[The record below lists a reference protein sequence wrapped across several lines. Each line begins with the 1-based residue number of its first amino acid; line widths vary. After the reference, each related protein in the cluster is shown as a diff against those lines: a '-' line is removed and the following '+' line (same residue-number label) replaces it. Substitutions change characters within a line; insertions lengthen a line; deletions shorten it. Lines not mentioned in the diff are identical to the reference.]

1 MRSLR
6 RPDPRIGLLIAGVA
20 ALACGPSEAELAA
33 PGVSADLAA
42 ARRGRIAGLRYA
54 FDLAIPAAQ
63 DSPVTGTADIR
74 FTLRRARR
82 PVVLDF
88 VHPSARVHEVRVG
101 SQAVAYD
108 TTQDHIVIPADAL
121 VAGENTVTVR
131 FTAGDES
138 LNRNPDFLYTLFVP
152 DRARFAL
159 PVFDQPDLKARVT
172 LTLHLPPDWVAV
184 ANGAERAERAGR
196 ADAAGAKSTAQPPN
210 RSTAQSVTL
219 HFAETE
225 PIPTYLIAFAAG
237 KFEIEEA
244 ERNGRVYRMFHR
256 ETDRERVARNRDAI
270 FDLHAAAVAW
280 LEDYT
285 GIPYPFGKFDFVA
298 VPSFQ
303 YGGMEHPGSVYYRAS
318 SLFLEPTATQNEEL
332 GRASVIAH
340 ETAHMWFGDLVT
352 MRWFNDVWMKEVF
365 ANFMAA
371 KIVNPSFPEVNH
383 DLRFLLAHHPVAY
396 AVDRTAGANP
406 IRQDLANL
414 DEAGSL
420 YGAIIYQK
428 APIVMRQLER
438 RIGEEAFRD
447 GLRTYL
453 DRYRFGNATW
463 RDLIAVLDPLADE
476 DLDAWSDVW
485 VYGTGRPTVTTSL
498 ALDAERRVTSLEWK
512 QSDPEQLGRLW
523 PQQLSPVLVYA
534 DSLRR
539 LQADLR
545 ARVTGAPAARGAP
558 APLFALANGDGLPYG
573 AFVPDSLSLAGL
585 VAHLPEVSD
594 DLVRAAGWLTVWDAM
609 LGGRLSPA
617 GVLDLAL
624 RMLETERTDLTA
636 QRVVNDLQEVYWR
649 FVTPDDR
656 AARAADLE
664 AFLWQQLQR
673 APTRSLKA
681 AYFGAYRSV
690 ALTPSAVERLERL
703 WREQERIAGLPL
715 AERDFTALAQ
725 ALAVREAPGW
735 RAILVSQRDRIT
747 NADRQA
753 RFEFVTPALSA
764 DTAVRDAFFDG
775 LRDPANREH
784 EPWVLEALGYLHHPL
799 RAARAERYILPSLDL
814 LEEIQRTG
822 DIFFPL
828 GWLNAT
834 LDGHNTPTAATTV
847 REFLNAHPELPERL
861 RGKLLQA
868 ADGLFRSAAILERG
882 QRGMSRDSAG

>member
-1 MRSLR
+1 MMPTWLPMPSAR
-6 RPDPRIGLLIAGVA
+6 RPDARITLLVA
-20 ALACGPSEAELAA
+20 AAATLACGQPDTVLTA
-33 PGVSADLAA
+33 PGVPAGLAE
-42 ARRGRIAGLRYA
+42 ARRAQIADLRYA
-54 FDLAIPAAQ
+54 FDLTIPAAP

-88 VHPSARVHEVRVG
+88 VDPSTRVHEVRVG
-101 SQAVAYD
+101 GRPVEYAATD
-108 TTQDHIVIPADAL
+108 DHIVIPAGDL
-121 VAGENTVTVR
+121 VTGENTVTVR

-172 LTLHLPPDWVAV
+172 LELSVPEGWVAV
-184 ANGAERAERAGR
+184 ANGATGGE
-196 ADAAGAKSTAQPPN
+196 ADTTDRRIDGSTGGPTY
-210 RSTAQSVTL
+210 R
-219 HFAETE
+219 FAETE

-237 KFEIEEA
+237 RFEIDEA

-256 ETDRERVARNRDAI
+256 ETDAERVGRNRDAI
-270 FDLHAAAVAW
+270 FDLHAAALAW

-303 YGGMEHPGSVYYRAS
+303 YGGMEHPGAVFYRAS
-318 SLFLEPTATQNEEL
+318 SLFLEPTATQSEEL
-332 GRASVIAH
+332 GRASLIAH

-365 ANFMAA
+365 ANFLAA

-383 DLRFLLAHHPVAY
+383 DLRFLLAHHPAAY

-406 IRQDLANL
+406 IRQELENL

-428 APIVMRQLER
+428 APIVMRHLER
-438 RIGEEAFRD
+438 RVGEATFRD

-453 DRYRFGNATW
+453 DRFRFGNATW
-463 RDLIAVLDPLADE
+463 HDLIVVLDPLVAE

-485 VYGTGRPTVTTSL
+485 VESAGRPTVATAL
-498 ALDAERRVTSLEWK
+498 ALDAEGRIAFLEWR
-512 QSDPEQLGRLW
+512 QSDPETLGRLW
-523 PQQLSPVLVYA
+523 PQRLSPALVYA
-534 DSLRR
+534 DSIRR
-539 LQADLR
+539 LTVDLR
-545 ARVTGAPAARGAP
+545 ARAAATPGVQALP
-558 APLFALANGDGLPYG
+558 APLFVLANGDGLPYG
-573 AFVPDSLSLAGL
+573 AFVPDSSSLAGL
-585 VAHLPEVSD
+585 LGHLPAISD
-594 DLVRAAGWLTVWDAM
+594 DMVRAAGWLTVWDVM
-609 LGGRLSPA
+609 LDRRLPPA
-617 GVLDLAL
+617 AALDLAVRL
-624 RMLETERTDLTA
+624 LETERTDLTA
-636 QRVVNDLQEVYWR
+636 QRVLVDIQELYWR
-649 FVTPDDR
+649 FLLPEERV
-656 AARAADLE
+656 ARAEDLE
-664 AFLWQQLQR
+664 AFLWRELER

-681 AYFGAYRSV
+681 AFFGAFRSV
-690 ALTPSAVERLERL
+690 ALTPPAVKRLERL
-703 WREQERIAGLPL
+703 WREQERIADLPL

-725 ALAVREAPGW
+725 ALALREAP
-735 RAILVSQRDRIT
+735 RSTRILAEQRDRIT
-747 NADRQA
+747 NADRRA
-753 RFEFVTPALSA
+753 RFEFVMPALSA
-764 DTAVRDAFFDG
+764 DTAERDGFFES

-799 RAARAERYILPSLDL
+799 RAGRAERYIRPSLEL

-828 GWLNAT
+828 GWLNGT
-834 LDGHNTPTAATTV
+834 LDGHNTPSAAAVV
-847 REFLNAHPELPERL
+847 RAFLDGRPDLPPRL

-868 ADGLFRSAAILERG
+868 ADGLFRSAEIAYGPMTVR
-882 QRGMSRDSAG
+882 SP